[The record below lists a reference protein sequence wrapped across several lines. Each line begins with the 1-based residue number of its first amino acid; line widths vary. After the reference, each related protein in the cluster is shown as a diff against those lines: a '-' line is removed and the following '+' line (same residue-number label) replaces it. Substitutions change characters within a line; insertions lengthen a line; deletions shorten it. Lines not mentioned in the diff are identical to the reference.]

1 MERGPSKLYTVH
13 DKHFSIIA
21 LNEQYDMVDDFS
33 LSFSYTAIDDISKN
47 HSIKHV
53 LEEYFSWR
61 AYIGR
66 VRIIPTHVGKLYIR
80 LIKLDSTAKKKL
92 GNLDILLC
100 DVLKIDDDGG
110 NERLFQFVQGLNLPK
125 NKEATLT
132 LIGLL
137 AYACNYW
144 GSQKINKYIPS
155 IMPFFLKHTTDSILA
170 DLCSMLNYNKS
181 Y

>member
-1 MERGPSKLYTVH
+1 MERSPTYTVH
-13 DKHFSIIA
+13 DKRFSIVA
-21 LNEQYDMVDDFS
+21 LNGQYDMVDDFG

-66 VRIIPTHVGKLYIR
+66 VCIIPNHVGKLYIK
-80 LIKLDSTAKKKL
+80 LTKLDTTAKNKL

-100 DVLKIDDDGG
+100 DVLKIDEDGG
-110 NERLFQFVQGLNLPK
+110 NEKLFQFIRSLNLHK
-125 NKEATLT
+125 NKENTLT

-137 AYACNYW
+137 AYACNFW

-155 IMPFFLKHTTDSILA
+155 IMPFFLKQTTESILSE
-170 DLCSMLNYNKS
+170 LCVILNYNKL